1 LATNSEEINAMDDA
15 SAFRYAAM
23 DLHRL
28 QKKLGGLFWR
38 LEWWYWFA
46 SGYSERVARSLA
58 VLAGIWIL
66 FALLYTQ
73 VGFVRWEPKIDNL
86 VQARAASS
94 AAWIQPLRLTEAL
107 GYSAAVMTLQKP
119 EPRPS
124 SLTAKNLVLLES
136 LLGPVQAALL
146 ALAVRRR
153 FMRT

>member
-1 LATNSEEINAMDDA
+1 M
-15 SAFRYAAM
+15 
-23 DLHRL
+23 
-28 QKKLGGLFWR
+28 
-38 LEWWYWFA
+38 
-46 SGYSERVARSLA
+46 
-58 VLAGIWIL
+58 LAGIWIL

-94 AAWIQPLRLTEAL
+94 AAWIQPLRLTQAL